1 LTIDLGTIHSSVSIN
16 VSNTM
21 GQRVQS
27 INYTNTQALD
37 LNIEGLPGWYF
48 IQIETEDRSQT
59 TKVLKQ

>member
-48 IQIETEDRSQT
+48 IQIETDKGSET
-59 TKVLKQ
+59 IKVLKH